1 MKLLSGC
8 PVLEDLSCTIELFER
23 EYKTCV
29 PTLKRLGIHATDFSN
44 FGYELE
50 INAPALEHFEF
61 YGDLRNIKFYEK
73 LNNLVQA
80 DVYISI
86 FDYVPEEFRWK
97 WVFNLFAALN
107 NVKFLSFSPRGP

>member
-1 MKLLSGC
+1 M
-8 PVLEDLSCTIELFER
+8 
-23 EYKTCV
+23 
-29 PTLKRLGIHATDFSN
+29 HATDFSN
-44 FGYELE
+44 FDYELE
-50 INAPALEHFEF
+50 INAPSLKHFEF

-107 NVKFLSFSPRGP
+107 NVKFLAFSPRGLEVKSPS